1 MGLIS
6 YNLMNLWALQRP
18 QSAPPVHLN
27 EESDFNLHT
36 SNLLRHDPVRDARD
50 VGEAEAL
57 FAGLEHGG
65 WLQGDA
71 TAEQVHT
78 HSHTHTHIHT

>member
-1 MGLIS
+1 M
-6 YNLMNLWALQRP
+6 
-18 QSAPPVHLN
+18 HLH

-57 FAGLEHGG
+57 FAGLEQGG

-78 HSHTHTHIHT
+78 VMDDH